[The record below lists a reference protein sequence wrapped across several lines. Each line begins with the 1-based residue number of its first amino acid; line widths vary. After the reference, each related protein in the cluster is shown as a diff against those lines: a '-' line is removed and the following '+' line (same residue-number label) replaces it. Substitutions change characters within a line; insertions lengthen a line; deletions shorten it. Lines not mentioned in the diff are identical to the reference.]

1 MNYLYI
7 ANLESSSN
15 DLQENINLK
24 ENIINDG
31 DLNIPKMLNLQTI
44 LTKLDTILQKIRV
57 MLLLSIKTT

>member
-1 MNYLYI
+1 LNYLYI

>member
-57 MLLLSIKTT
+57 MLLLSTKTT

>member
-1 MNYLYI
+1 LNYLYI

-57 MLLLSIKTT
+57 MLLLSTKTT